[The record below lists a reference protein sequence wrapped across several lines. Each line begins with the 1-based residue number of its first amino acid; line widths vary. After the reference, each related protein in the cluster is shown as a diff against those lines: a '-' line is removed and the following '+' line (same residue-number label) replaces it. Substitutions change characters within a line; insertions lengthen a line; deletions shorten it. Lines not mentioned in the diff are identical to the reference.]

1 MKLTK
6 TKCKCCEEFFYV
18 KEPKLTIR
26 GYGKVHIDCYKDK
39 LLEKYTEEY
48 VSNKI
53 EELIKEDLKKK
64 EKKTLDEEI
73 KNKHK
78 IDKENFENYIKDTYN
93 ISLNKMTCIKLAK
106 INNGEYK
113 GLKEG
118 ISYEDLLYMFKT
130 KQKYL
135 ISIYQQNISKGKTFK
150 DNQSLFNYDLAI
162 IINKYDSFKQW
173 KEKQKIIQAD
183 IKINNQ
189 QEKENIKIDYK
200 KVNTRTTNTN
210 EDIDI
215 SDILD
220 DIY

>member
-6 TKCKCCEEFFYV
+6 TKCKCCGEFFCV
-18 KEPKLTIR
+18 KEQKLAIR
-26 GYGKVHIDCYKDK
+26 GYGKVHIDCYKNK
-39 LLEKYTEEY
+39 LSEKYTEEY
-48 VSNKI
+48 VNNKI
-53 EELIKEDLKKK
+53 ECLIKEELKKK
-64 EKKTLDEEI
+64 EKRTLDEEI
-73 KNKHK
+73 KNKDK

-135 ISIYQQNISKGKTFK
+135 ISVYQQNISKGKPFENK
-150 DNQSLFNYDLAI
+150 QSLFNYDLAI

-183 IKINNQ
+183 VKSKIQ

-200 KVNTRTTNTN
+200 KINATTTNTN